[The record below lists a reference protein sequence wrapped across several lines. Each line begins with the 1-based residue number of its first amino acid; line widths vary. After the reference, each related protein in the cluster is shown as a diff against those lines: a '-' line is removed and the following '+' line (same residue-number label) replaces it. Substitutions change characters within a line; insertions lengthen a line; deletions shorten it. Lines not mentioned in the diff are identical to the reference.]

1 MSPLAQPRYV
11 GNPKHK
17 RGRNRGRRGS
27 YCPGD
32 LDEKKAQALL
42 DASLHAADGPASK
55 RYATD
60 GKCAFCAQC
69 HDRAKDEWHGYPI
82 SWNEVPPS
90 VRWAWVR
97 DGTIQSRTLRARSG
111 PS

>member
-1 MSPLAQPRYV
+1 MSSQAQPRYV

-32 LDEKKAQALL
+32 LDETKAQALL
-42 DASLHAADGPASK
+42 DSSLPADGSVSK

-60 GKCAFCAQC
+60 GKSAFCAQC
-69 HDRAKDEWHGYPI
+69 HDRTKNEWHGYPVN
-82 SWNEVPPS
+82 WNEVPPS
-90 VRWAWVR
+90 VRSVWVK
-97 DGTIQSRTLRARSG
+97 DGVIQSRTLRSRSG
-111 PS
+111 FA